1 MGDQIEYLPPTVS
14 GNATIEFSAKPKVLA
29 FSVFAVITIELV
41 ESLSLPS
48 HFKHDNVSSVDSDLD
63 EKI

>member
-1 MGDQIEYLPPTVS
+1 MQ
-14 GNATIEFSAKPKVLA
+14 FSAKPKVLA
-29 FSVFAVITIELV
+29 FSVFAVMTIELV

-48 HFKHDNVSSVDSDLD
+48 HFKHDKVSSVESDLD